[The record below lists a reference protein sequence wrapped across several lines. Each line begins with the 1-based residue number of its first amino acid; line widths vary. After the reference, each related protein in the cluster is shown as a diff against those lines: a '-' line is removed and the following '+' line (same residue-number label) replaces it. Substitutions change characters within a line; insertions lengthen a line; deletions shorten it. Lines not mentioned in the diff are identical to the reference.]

1 MLKSGGCIWD
11 LVAGLTLVAL
21 FAETFDCNFCQYFQ
35 GEAQPTV
42 KRAER
47 PLCRL

>member
-1 MLKSGGCIWD
+1 MLKSSGGVSD
-11 LVAGLTLVAL
+11 LVAGLTLAAL
-21 FAETFDCNFCQYFQ
+21 LAGTFDCSFCQYFQ

-47 PLCRL
+47 TLCRL

>member
-1 MLKSGGCIWD
+1 MLKSGGCVCD

-21 FAETFDCNFCQYFQ
+21 LAGTFDCYFCQYLQ

-42 KRAER
+42 KRAQR
-47 PLCRL
+47 TL